1 MRRIASLGRAVPAD
15 ADAEADPPLVSCRI
29 RFCPAMRR
37 IVATFRLT
45 SLIEFVMAL
54 ALLRLLSFH
63 FSHLPFLLLLVEYF
77 RAALK
82 VFNSS
87 LANHKLS
94 HNSNHSVHALSIS
107 LSLST
112 SSSSRIY
119 KINWGHFLPVC
130 PPLVSSCLFFGR
142 GDSGHSWCAKVLPQI
157 VSALLTAVPF
167 VCPQM
172 SLMCILMD

>member
-1 MRRIASLGRAVPAD
+1 MRRIVSLGRAVPAD

-29 RFCPAMRR
+29 RCCPAMRR

-45 SLIEFVMAL
+45 SLIEFVMAF
-54 ALLRLLSFH
+54 ALLILLS
-63 FSHLPFLLLLVEYF
+63 PPLLLLLPLVEHF
-77 RAALK
+77 RAVLK

-87 LANHKLS
+87 LANHKVS
-94 HNSNHSVHALSIS
+94 HNSNHSVHS
-107 LSLST
+107 LFLPPLFLLP
-112 SSSSRIY
+112 SSSRIY

-130 PPLVSSCLFFGR
+130 PPLVSSCLFFGGGG
-142 GDSGHSWCAKVLPQI
+142 GDAGHSWCAKVLPQI